1 MFVDTVIEDKSLHKP
16 AFLLG
21 LSIAV
26 LAFFFAFN
34 FTDTIFGEFLSPVI
48 GNPQESGFF
57 GRLVVSFVLT
67 IIFVLNLLLISFAK
81 LKIQILIVWIELFF
95 LFLAFTY
102 SFDLNISY
110 IFKNEFFC
118 STESARNK
126 ECIPSKIGL
135 MISKGL
141 FTTIYISAV
150 SIVIATAIA
159 IVGAIAKL
167 SNNGFAYAIAS
178 FYTSLFR
185 GLPLLLQI
193 YLIYKGL
200 PELGFAIGAIPSG
213 IAALSLCYGAYMTE
227 IFRAGIQSIPKGQ
240 WEASRAL
247 GFKFGLILRKIIL
260 PQSIPIIVPPT
271 GNQFIAMLKDS
282 SLVSVLGIW
291 ELMFMAKKIGS
302 KDFNNL
308 EMLLTAAMIYWAL
321 TIVLE
326 IIQARIERKYQQK
339 A

>member
-1 MFVDTVIEDKSLHKP
+1 MFVDTVVEDKALHKP
-16 AFLLG
+16 AFLAG
-21 LSIAV
+21 LSVTV
-26 LAFFFAFN
+26 LAIFFAFN
-34 FTDTIFGEFLSPVI
+34 FTNTIFGEFLSPVI
-48 GNPQESGFF
+48 GNPEESGLF
-57 GRLVVSFVLT
+57 GRFVVSFVLSV
-67 IIFVLNLLLISFAK
+67 IFVLNLLAISFAR
-81 LKIQILIVWIELFF
+81 LKIQILIVWFELFL
-95 LFLAFTY
+95 LFLAFAY
-102 SFDLNISY
+102 SFDLKLSFIQS
-110 IFKNEFFC
+110 
-118 STESARNK
+118 R
-126 ECIPSKIGL
+126 IGL

-185 GLPLLLQI
+185 GLPLLLQV

-200 PELGFAIGAIPSG
+200 PQLGFMVDAIPSG

-247 GFKFGLILRKIIL
+247 GFKSGLILRKIIL

-291 ELMFMAKKIGS
+291 ELMYLAKTLGQR
-302 KDFNNL
+302 DFRHM
-308 EMLLTAAMIYWAL
+308 EMLLTAAMIYWGL
-321 TIVLE
+321 TIILE
-326 IIQARIERKYQQK
+326 MIQARIERKYQQK
-339 A
+339 T

>member
-1 MFVDTVIEDKSLHKP
+1 MFVDTVVEDKALHKP
-16 AFLLG
+16 AFLFG

-26 LAFFFAFN
+26 LAIFFAFN
-34 FTDTIFGEFLSPVI
+34 FTNTIFGEFLSPVI
-48 GNPQESGFF
+48 GNPKESGFF

-67 IIFVLNLLLISFAK
+67 ILFVGNLLLISFTR
-81 LKIQILIVWIELFF
+81 LKIQILIVWIELFL
-95 LFLAFTY
+95 LFLAFAY
-102 SFDLNISY
+102 SFDLEIAY
-110 IFKNEFFC
+110 IF
-118 STESARNK
+118 SGQ
-126 ECIPSKIGL
+126 PSKIGL

-193 YLIYKGL
+193 YLIYMGL
-200 PELGFAIGAIPSG
+200 PQLGFMIDAIPSG

-247 GFKFGLILRKIIL
+247 GFPFGLILRKIIL
-260 PQSIPIIVPPT
+260 PQSIPLIIPPT

-291 ELMFMAKKIGS
+291 EIMFLAKKLGA
-302 KDFNNL
+302 KDFNHL
-308 EMLLTAAMIYWAL
+308 EMLLTAAMIYWLL
-321 TIVLE
+321 TIILE
-326 IIQARIERKYQQK
+326 MIQARIERKYQQK
-339 A
+339 T

>member
-1 MFVDTVIEDKSLHKP
+1 MFVDTVVEDKALHKP
-16 AFLLG
+16 AFLIG
-21 LSIAV
+21 LSITV

-34 FTDTIFGEFLSPVI
+34 FTNTIFGEFLSPVI
-48 GNPQESGFF
+48 GNPEESGLF
-57 GRLVVSFVLT
+57 GRFVVSFVLSV
-67 IIFVLNLLLISFAK
+67 IFVLNLLAISFAR
-81 LKIQILIVWIELFF
+81 LKIQILIVWFELFL
-95 LFLAFTY
+95 LFLAFAY
-102 SFDLNISY
+102 SFDLKLSFIQS
-110 IFKNEFFC
+110 
-118 STESARNK
+118 R
-126 ECIPSKIGL
+126 IGL

-185 GLPLLLQI
+185 GLPLLPQV

-200 PELGFAIGAIPSG
+200 PQLGFMVDAIPSG

-247 GFKFGLILRKIIL
+247 GFKSGLILRKIIL

-291 ELMFMAKKIGS
+291 ELMYLAKTLGQR
-302 KDFNNL
+302 DFRHM
-308 EMLLTAAMIYWAL
+308 EMLLTAAMIYWGL
-321 TIVLE
+321 TIILE
-326 IIQARIERKYQQK
+326 MIQARIERKYEQK
-339 A
+339 T

>member
-1 MFVDTVIEDKSLHKP
+1 MFVDTVVEDKALHKP
-16 AFLLG
+16 AFLIG
-21 LSIAV
+21 LSVTV
-26 LAFFFAFN
+26 LAIFFAFN
-34 FTDTIFGEFLSPVI
+34 FTNTIFGEFLSPVI
-48 GNPQESGFF
+48 GNPEESGLF
-57 GRLVVSFVLT
+57 GRFVVSFVLSV
-67 IIFVLNLLLISFAK
+67 IFVLNLLAISFAR
-81 LKIQILIVWIELFF
+81 LKIQILIVWFELFL
-95 LFLAFTY
+95 LFLAFAY
-102 SFDLNISY
+102 SFDLKLSFIQS
-110 IFKNEFFC
+110 
-118 STESARNK
+118 R
-126 ECIPSKIGL
+126 IGL

-167 SNNGFAYAIAS
+167 SNNGFAYAIAC

-185 GLPLLLQI
+185 GLPLLLQV

-200 PELGFAIGAIPSG
+200 PQLGFMVDAIPSG

-247 GFKFGLILRKIIL
+247 GFKSGLILRKIIL

-291 ELMFMAKKIGS
+291 ELMYLAKTLGQR
-302 KDFNNL
+302 DFRHM
-308 EMLLTAAMIYWAL
+308 EMLLTAAMIYWGL
-321 TIVLE
+321 TIILE
-326 IIQARIERKYQQK
+326 MIQARIERKYQQK
-339 A
+339 T

>member
-1 MFVDTVIEDKSLHKP
+1 MFVDTVVEDKALHKP
-16 AFLLG
+16 AFLVG
-21 LSIAV
+21 LSVTV
-26 LAFFFAFN
+26 LTIFFAFN
-34 FTDTIFGEFLSPVI
+34 FTNTIFGEFLSPVI
-48 GNPQESGFF
+48 GNPEESGFF
-57 GRLVVSFVLT
+57 GRLAVSFVLT
-67 IIFVLNLLLISFAK
+67 ILFVGNLLLISFAR
-81 LKIQILIVWIELFF
+81 LKIQILIVWLELFL
-95 LFLAFTY
+95 LFLAFAY
-102 SFDLNISY
+102 SFDLEIAY
-110 IFKNEFFC
+110 IF
-118 STESARNK
+118 SGQ
-126 ECIPSKIGL
+126 PSKLGL

-150 SIVIATAIA
+150 SIIIATVIA

-193 YLIYKGL
+193 YLIYMGL
-200 PELGFAIGAIPSG
+200 PQLGFMIDAIPSG

-247 GFKFGLILRKIIL
+247 GFPFGLILRKIIL
-260 PQSIPIIVPPT
+260 PQSIPLIIPPT

-291 ELMFMAKKIGS
+291 EIMFLAKKLGA
-302 KDFNNL
+302 KDFNHL
-308 EMLLTAAMIYWAL
+308 EMLLTAAMIYWIL
-321 TIVLE
+321 TIILE
-326 IIQARIERKYQQK
+326 MIQARIERKYQQK
-339 A
+339 T

>member
-1 MFVDTVIEDKSLHKP
+1 MFVDTVVEDKALHKP
-16 AFLLG
+16 AFLIG
-21 LSIAV
+21 LSVTV
-26 LAFFFAFN
+26 LAFFFALN
-34 FTDTIFGEFLSPVI
+34 FTNTIFGEFLSPVI
-48 GNPQESGFF
+48 GNPEESGLF
-57 GRLVVSFVLT
+57 GRFVVSFVLT
-67 IIFVLNLLLISFAK
+67 VIFVLNLLAISLAR
-81 LKIQILIVWIELFF
+81 LKVQILIVWLELFL
-95 LFLAFTY
+95 LFLAFAY
-102 SFDLNISY
+102 SFDLKLSFIQS
-110 IFKNEFFC
+110 
-118 STESARNK
+118 R
-126 ECIPSKIGL
+126 IGL

-185 GLPLLLQI
+185 GLPLLLQV

-200 PELGFAIGAIPSG
+200 PQLGFMVDAIPSG

-247 GFKFGLILRKIIL
+247 GFKSGLILRKIIL
-260 PQSIPIIVPPT
+260 PQSVPIIVPPT

-291 ELMFMAKKIGS
+291 ELMYLAKTLGQR
-302 KDFNNL
+302 DFRHM
-308 EMLLTAAMIYWAL
+308 EMLLTAAMIYWGL

-326 IIQARIERKYQQK
+326 MIQARIERKYQQK
-339 A
+339 T

>member
-1 MFVDTVIEDKSLHKP
+1 MFVDTVVEDKALHKP
-16 AFLLG
+16 VFLFG

-26 LAFFFAFN
+26 LAIFFAFN
-34 FTDTIFGEFLSPVI
+34 FTNTIFGEFLSPVI
-48 GNPQESGFF
+48 GNPEESGFF
-57 GRLVVSFVLT
+57 GRLAVSFVLT
-67 IIFVLNLLLISFAK
+67 ILFVGNLLLISFAR
-81 LKIQILIVWIELFF
+81 LRIQILIVWIELFL
-95 LFLAFTY
+95 LFLAFAY
-102 SFDLNISY
+102 SFDLEIAY
-110 IFKNEFFC
+110 IFSGK
-118 STESARNK
+118 
-126 ECIPSKIGL
+126 PSKIGL

-150 SIVIATAIA
+150 SIAIATAIA

-193 YLIYKGL
+193 YLIYMGL
-200 PELGFAIGAIPSG
+200 PQLGFMIDAIPSG

-247 GFKFGLILRKIIL
+247 GFPFGLILRKIIL
-260 PQSIPIIVPPT
+260 PQSVPIIIPPT

-291 ELMFMAKKIGS
+291 EIMFLAKKLGA
-302 KDFNNL
+302 KDFNHL

-321 TIVLE
+321 TIILE
-326 IIQARIERKYQQK
+326 MIQARIERKYQQK
-339 A
+339 T

>member
-1 MFVDTVIEDKSLHKP
+1 MFVDTVVEDKALHKP
-16 AFLLG
+16 DFLIG
-21 LSIAV
+21 LSVAV

-34 FTDTIFGEFLSPVI
+34 FTNTIFGEFLSPVI
-48 GNPQESGFF
+48 GNPEESGLF
-57 GRLVVSFVLT
+57 GRFVVSFVLSV
-67 IIFVLNLLLISFAK
+67 IFVLNLLAISFAR
-81 LKIQILIVWIELFF
+81 LKVQILIVWFELFL
-95 LFLAFTY
+95 LFLAFAY
-102 SFDLNISY
+102 SFDLKLSFIQS
-110 IFKNEFFC
+110 
-118 STESARNK
+118 R
-126 ECIPSKIGL
+126 IGL

-185 GLPLLLQI
+185 GLPLLLQV

-200 PELGFAIGAIPSG
+200 PQLGFMVDAIPSG

-247 GFKFGLILRKIIL
+247 GFKSGLILRKIIL

-291 ELMFMAKKIGS
+291 ELMYLAKTLGQR
-302 KDFNNL
+302 DFRHM
-308 EMLLTAAMIYWAL
+308 EMLLTAAMIYWGL
-321 TIVLE
+321 TIILE
-326 IIQARIERKYQQK
+326 MIQARIERKYQQK
-339 A
+339 T

>member
-1 MFVDTVIEDKSLHKP
+1 MFVDTVVEDKALHKP
-16 AFLLG
+16 AFLIG

-26 LAFFFAFN
+26 LVIFFAFN
-34 FTDTIFGEFLSPVI
+34 FTNTIFGEFLSPVI
-48 GNPQESGFF
+48 GNPKESGFF

-67 IIFVLNLLLISFAK
+67 ILFVGNLLLISFTR
-81 LKIQILIVWIELFF
+81 LKIQILIVWIELFL
-95 LFLAFTY
+95 LFLAFAY
-102 SFDLNISY
+102 SFDLEIAY
-110 IFKNEFFC
+110 IF
-118 STESARNK
+118 SGS
-126 ECIPSKIGL
+126 PSKIGL

-150 SIVIATAIA
+150 SIAIATAIA

-193 YLIYKGL
+193 YLIYMGL
-200 PELGFAIGAIPSG
+200 PQLGFMIDAIPSG

-247 GFKFGLILRKIIL
+247 GFPFGLILRKIIL
-260 PQSIPIIVPPT
+260 PQSIPLIIPPT

-291 ELMFMAKKIGS
+291 EIMFLAKKLGA
-302 KDFNNL
+302 KDFNHL
-308 EMLLTAAMIYWAL
+308 EMLLTAAMIYWLL
-321 TIVLE
+321 TIILE
-326 IIQARIERKYQQK
+326 MIQARIERKYQQK
-339 A
+339 T

>member
-1 MFVDTVIEDKSLHKP
+1 MFVDTVVEDKALHKP
-16 AFLLG
+16 AFLIG
-21 LSIAV
+21 LSVAV

-34 FTDTIFGEFLSPVI
+34 FTNTIFGEFLSPVI
-48 GNPQESGFF
+48 GNPEESGLF
-57 GRLVVSFVLT
+57 GRFVVSFVLSV
-67 IIFVLNLLLISFAK
+67 IFVLNLLAISFAR
-81 LKIQILIVWIELFF
+81 LKAQILIVWFELFL
-95 LFLAFTY
+95 LFLAFAY
-102 SFDLNISY
+102 SFDLKLSFIQS
-110 IFKNEFFC
+110 
-118 STESARNK
+118 R
-126 ECIPSKIGL
+126 IGL

-185 GLPLLLQI
+185 GLPLLLQV

-200 PELGFAIGAIPSG
+200 PQLGFMVDAIPSG

-247 GFKFGLILRKIIL
+247 GFKSGLILRKIIL

-291 ELMFMAKKIGS
+291 ELMYLAKTLGQR
-302 KDFNNL
+302 DFRHM
-308 EMLLTAAMIYWAL
+308 EMLLTAAMIYWGL
-321 TIVLE
+321 TIILE
-326 IIQARIERKYQQK
+326 MIQARIERKYQQK
-339 A
+339 T

>member
-1 MFVDTVIEDKSLHKP
+1 MFVDTVIEDKALHKP
-16 AFLLG
+16 AFLVG
-21 LSIAV
+21 LSVTV
-26 LAFFFAFN
+26 LAIFFAFN
-34 FTDTIFGEFLSPVI
+34 FTNTIFGEFLSPVI
-48 GNPQESGFF
+48 GNPEESGFF
-57 GRLVVSFVLT
+57 GRLAVSFVLT
-67 IIFVLNLLLISFAK
+67 ILFVGNLLLISFAR
-81 LKIQILIVWIELFF
+81 LKIQILIVWLELFL
-95 LFLAFTY
+95 LFLAFAY
-102 SFDLNISY
+102 SFDLEIAY
-110 IFKNEFFC
+110 IF
-118 STESARNK
+118 SGQ
-126 ECIPSKIGL
+126 PSKLGL

-150 SIVIATAIA
+150 SIVIATVIA

-193 YLIYKGL
+193 YLIYMGL
-200 PELGFAIGAIPSG
+200 PQLGFMIDAIPSG

-247 GFKFGLILRKIIL
+247 GFPFGLILRKIIL
-260 PQSIPIIVPPT
+260 PQSIPLIIPPT

-291 ELMFMAKKIGS
+291 EIMFLAKKLGA
-302 KDFNNL
+302 KDFNHL
-308 EMLLTAAMIYWAL
+308 EMLLTAAMIYWIL
-321 TIVLE
+321 TIILE
-326 IIQARIERKYQQK
+326 MIQARIERKYQQK
-339 A
+339 T

>member
-1 MFVDTVIEDKSLHKP
+1 MFVDTVVEDKALHKP
-16 AFLLG
+16 AFLIG
-21 LSIAV
+21 LSVTV
-26 LAFFFAFN
+26 LAIFFAFN
-34 FTDTIFGEFLSPVI
+34 FTNTIFGEFLSPVI
-48 GNPQESGFF
+48 GNPEESGLF
-57 GRLVVSFVLT
+57 GRFVVSFVLSV
-67 IIFVLNLLLISFAK
+67 IFVLNLLAISFARI
-81 LKIQILIVWIELFF
+81 KIQILIVWFELFL
-95 LFLAFTY
+95 LFLAFAY
-102 SFDLNISY
+102 SFDLKLSFIQS
-110 IFKNEFFC
+110 
-118 STESARNK
+118 R
-126 ECIPSKIGL
+126 IGL

-185 GLPLLLQI
+185 GLPLLLQV

-200 PELGFAIGAIPSG
+200 PQLGFMVDAIPSG

-247 GFKFGLILRKIIL
+247 GFKSGLILRKIIL

-291 ELMFMAKKIGS
+291 ELMYLAKTLGQR
-302 KDFNNL
+302 DFRHM
-308 EMLLTAAMIYWAL
+308 EMLLTAAMIYWGL
-321 TIVLE
+321 TIILE
-326 IIQARIERKYQQK
+326 MIQARIERKYQQK
-339 A
+339 T

>member
-1 MFVDTVIEDKSLHKP
+1 MFVDTVIEDKALHKP
-16 AFLLG
+16 VFLFY
-21 LSIAV
+21 LSITV
-26 LAFFFAFN
+26 LAIFFAFN
-34 FTDTIFGEFLSPVI
+34 FTNTIFGEFLSPVI
-48 GNPQESGFF
+48 GVPEESGLF
-57 GRLVVSFVLT
+57 GRFVVSFVLST
-67 IIFVLNLLLISFAK
+67 IFVLNLLLISFAR
-81 LKIQILIVWIELFF
+81 LKIQILIVWIELFL
-95 LFLAFTY
+95 LFLAFAY
-102 SFDLNISY
+102 SFDLKLSFIQS
-110 IFKNEFFC
+110 
-118 STESARNK
+118 R
-126 ECIPSKIGL
+126 IGL

-167 SNNGFAYAIAS
+167 SNNGFAYAIAT

-185 GLPLLLQI
+185 GLPLLLQV

-200 PELGFAIGAIPSG
+200 PQLGFMVDAIPSG
-213 IAALSLCYGAYMTE
+213 ITALSLCYGAYMTE

-260 PQSIPIIVPPT
+260 PQAIPIIVPPT

-291 ELMFMAKKIGS
+291 ELMYLAKTLGQR
-302 KDFNNL
+302 DFRHM
-308 EMLLTAAMIYWAL
+308 EMLLTAAMIYWGL
-321 TIVLE
+321 TIILE
-326 IIQARIERKYQQK
+326 MIQARIEKKYQQK
-339 A
+339 T

>member
-1 MFVDTVIEDKSLHKP
+1 MFVDTVIEDKALHKP
-16 AFLLG
+16 AFLAG
-21 LSIAV
+21 LSLTV
-26 LAFFFAFN
+26 LAIFFTFN
-34 FTDTIFGEFLSPVI
+34 FTNTIFGEFLSPVI
-48 GNPQESGFF
+48 GNPEESGFF
-57 GRLVVSFVLT
+57 GRLAVSFVLT
-67 IIFVLNLLLISFAK
+67 ILFVGNLLLISFAR
-81 LKIQILIVWIELFF
+81 LKIQILIVWLELFL
-95 LFLAFTY
+95 LFLAFAY
-102 SFDLNISY
+102 SFDLEIAY
-110 IFKNEFFC
+110 IF
-118 STESARNK
+118 SGQ
-126 ECIPSKIGL
+126 PSKLGL

-150 SIVIATAIA
+150 SIVIATVIA

-193 YLIYKGL
+193 YLIYMGL
-200 PELGFAIGAIPSG
+200 PQLGFMIDAIPSG

-247 GFKFGLILRKIIL
+247 GFPFRLILRKIIL
-260 PQSIPIIVPPT
+260 PQSIPLIIPPT

-291 ELMFMAKKIGS
+291 EIMFLAKKLGA
-302 KDFNNL
+302 KDFNHL
-308 EMLLTAAMIYWAL
+308 EMLLTAAMIYWVL
-321 TIVLE
+321 TIILE
-326 IIQARIERKYQQK
+326 MIQARIERRYQQK
-339 A
+339 T

>member
-1 MFVDTVIEDKSLHKP
+1 MFVDTVIEDKALHKP
-16 AFLLG
+16 VFLIG
-21 LSIAV
+21 LSVTV
-26 LAFFFAFN
+26 LAIFFAFN
-34 FTDTIFGEFLSPVI
+34 FTNTIFGEFLSPVI
-48 GNPQESGFF
+48 GNPEESGFF
-57 GRLVVSFVLT
+57 GRLAVSFVLT
-67 IIFVLNLLLISFAK
+67 ILFVGNLLLISFAR
-81 LKIQILIVWIELFF
+81 LKIQILIVWIELFL
-95 LFLAFTY
+95 LFLAFAY
-102 SFDLNISY
+102 SFDLEIAY
-110 IFKNEFFC
+110 IFSGK
-118 STESARNK
+118 
-126 ECIPSKIGL
+126 PSKIGL

-150 SIVIATAIA
+150 SIVIATVIA

-193 YLIYKGL
+193 YLIYMGL
-200 PELGFAIGAIPSG
+200 PQLGFMIDAIPSG

-247 GFKFGLILRKIIL
+247 GFPFGLILRKIIL
-260 PQSIPIIVPPT
+260 PQSIPLIIPPT

-291 ELMFMAKKIGS
+291 EIMFLAKKLGA
-302 KDFNNL
+302 KDFNHL

-321 TIVLE
+321 TIILE
-326 IIQARIERKYQQK
+326 MIQARIERKYQQK
-339 A
+339 T

>member
-1 MFVDTVIEDKSLHKP
+1 MFVDTVIEDKALHKP

-26 LAFFFAFN
+26 LVIFFAFN
-34 FTDTIFGEFLSPVI
+34 FSNTIFGEFLSPVI
-48 GNPQESGFF
+48 GNPEESGFF
-57 GRLVVSFVLT
+57 GRFVVSFVLA
-67 IIFVLNLLLISFAK
+67 ILFVLNLLLISFTK
-81 LKIQILIVWIELFF
+81 LKIQILIVWIELLF
-95 LFLAFTY
+95 LFLAFAY
-102 SFDLNISY
+102 SFDLEISY
-110 IFKNEFFC
+110 IFAGN
-118 STESARNK
+118 
-126 ECIPSKIGL
+126 PSKIGL

-150 SIVIATAIA
+150 SIAIATAIA

-185 GLPLLLQI
+185 GLPLLLQL
-193 YLIYKGL
+193 YLIYMGL
-200 PELGFAIGAIPSG
+200 PQLGFMIDAIPSG

-247 GFKFGLILRKIIL
+247 GFKSGLILRKIIL

-291 ELMFMAKKIGS
+291 ELMFMAKKMGA
-302 KDFNNL
+302 KDFNHL

-326 IIQARIERKYQQK
+326 MIQSRIERKYQQK
-339 A
+339 G

>member
-1 MFVDTVIEDKSLHKP
+1 MFVDTVVEDKALHKP
-16 AFLLG
+16 AFLII
-21 LSIAV
+21 LSVAV
-26 LAFFFAFN
+26 LAIFFAFN
-34 FTDTIFGEFLSPVI
+34 FTNTIFGEFLSPVI
-48 GNPQESGFF
+48 GNPEESGFF
-57 GRLVVSFVLT
+57 GRLAVSFVLA
-67 IIFVLNLLLISFAK
+67 ILFVANLLLISFAR
-81 LKIQILIVWIELFF
+81 LKIQILIVWIELFL
-95 LFLAFTY
+95 LFLAFAY
-102 SFDLNISY
+102 SFDLEIAY
-110 IFKNEFFC
+110 IF
-118 STESARNK
+118 SGQ
-126 ECIPSKIGL
+126 PSKIGL

-193 YLIYKGL
+193 YLIYMGL
-200 PELGFAIGAIPSG
+200 PQLGFMIDAIPSG

-247 GFKFGLILRKIIL
+247 GFPFGLILRKIIL
-260 PQSIPIIVPPT
+260 PQSIPLIIPPT

-291 ELMFMAKKIGS
+291 EIMFLAKKLGA
-302 KDFNNL
+302 KDFNHL
-308 EMLLTAAMIYWAL
+308 EMLLTAAMIYWLL
-321 TIVLE
+321 TIILE
-326 IIQARIERKYQQK
+326 MIQARIERKYQQK
-339 A
+339 T

>member
-1 MFVDTVIEDKSLHKP
+1 MFVDTVVEDKALHKP
-16 AFLLG
+16 VFLVG
-21 LSIAV
+21 LSVTV

-34 FTDTIFGEFLSPVI
+34 FTNTIFGEFLSPVI
-48 GNPQESGFF
+48 GNPEESGLF
-57 GRLVVSFVLT
+57 GRFVVSFVLSV
-67 IIFVLNLLLISFAK
+67 IFVLNLLAISFAR
-81 LKIQILIVWIELFF
+81 LKVQILIVWFELFL
-95 LFLAFTY
+95 LFLAFAY
-102 SFDLNISY
+102 SFDLKLSFIQS
-110 IFKNEFFC
+110 
-118 STESARNK
+118 R
-126 ECIPSKIGL
+126 IGL

-185 GLPLLLQI
+185 GLPLLLQV

-200 PELGFAIGAIPSG
+200 PQLGFMVDAIPSG

-247 GFKFGLILRKIIL
+247 GFKSGLILRKIIL

-291 ELMFMAKKIGS
+291 ELMYLAKTLGQR
-302 KDFNNL
+302 DFRHM
-308 EMLLTAAMIYWAL
+308 EMLLTAAMIYWGL
-321 TIVLE
+321 TIILE
-326 IIQARIERKYQQK
+326 MIQARIERKYQQK
-339 A
+339 T

>member
-1 MFVDTVIEDKSLHKP
+1 MFVDTVVEDKALHKP
-16 AFLLG
+16 AFLIG
-21 LSIAV
+21 LSVAV

-34 FTDTIFGEFLSPVI
+34 FTNTIFGEFLSPVI
-48 GNPQESGFF
+48 GNPEESGLF
-57 GRLVVSFVLT
+57 GRFVVSFVLSV
-67 IIFVLNLLLISFAK
+67 IFVLNLLAISFAR
-81 LKIQILIVWIELFF
+81 LKVQILIVWFELFL
-95 LFLAFTY
+95 LFLAFAY
-102 SFDLNISY
+102 SFDLKLSFIQS
-110 IFKNEFFC
+110 
-118 STESARNK
+118 R
-126 ECIPSKIGL
+126 IGL

-185 GLPLLLQI
+185 GLPLLLQV

-200 PELGFAIGAIPSG
+200 PQLGFMVDAIPSG

-247 GFKFGLILRKIIL
+247 GFKSGLILRKIIL

-291 ELMFMAKKIGS
+291 ELMYLAKTLGQR
-302 KDFNNL
+302 DFRHM
-308 EMLLTAAMIYWAL
+308 EMLLTAAMIYWGL
-321 TIVLE
+321 TIILE
-326 IIQARIERKYQQK
+326 MIQARIERKYQQK
-339 A
+339 T

>member
-1 MFVDTVIEDKSLHKP
+1 MFVDTVIEDKALHKP
-16 AFLLG
+16 VFLFY
-21 LSIAV
+21 LSITV
-26 LAFFFAFN
+26 LAIFFAFN
-34 FTDTIFGEFLSPVI
+34 FTNTIFGEFLSPVI
-48 GNPQESGFF
+48 GVPEESGLF
-57 GRLVVSFVLT
+57 GRFVVSFVLST
-67 IIFVLNLLLISFAK
+67 IFVLNLLLISFTR
-81 LKIQILIVWIELFF
+81 LKIQILIVWIELFM
-95 LFLAFTY
+95 LFLAFAY
-102 SFDLNISY
+102 SFDLKLSFIQS
-110 IFKNEFFC
+110 
-118 STESARNK
+118 R
-126 ECIPSKIGL
+126 IGL

-167 SNNGFAYAIAS
+167 SNNGFAYAIAT

-185 GLPLLLQI
+185 GLPLLLQV

-200 PELGFAIGAIPSG
+200 PQLGFMVDAIPSG
-213 IAALSLCYGAYMTE
+213 ITALSLCYGAYMTE

-260 PQSIPIIVPPT
+260 PQAIPIIVPPT

-291 ELMFMAKKIGS
+291 ELMYLAKTLGQR
-302 KDFNNL
+302 DFRHM
-308 EMLLTAAMIYWAL
+308 EMLLTAAMIYWGL
-321 TIVLE
+321 TIILE
-326 IIQARIERKYQQK
+326 MIQARIEKKYQQK
-339 A
+339 T

>member
-1 MFVDTVIEDKSLHKP
+1 MFVDTVVEDKALHKP
-16 AFLLG
+16 VFLIG
-21 LSIAV
+21 LSVTV

-34 FTDTIFGEFLSPVI
+34 FTNTIFGEFLSPVI
-48 GNPQESGFF
+48 GNPEESGLF
-57 GRLVVSFVLT
+57 GRFVVSFVLSV
-67 IIFVLNLLLISFAK
+67 IFVLNLLAISFAR
-81 LKIQILIVWIELFF
+81 LKVQILIVWFELFL
-95 LFLAFTY
+95 LFLAFAY
-102 SFDLNISY
+102 SFDLKLSFIQS
-110 IFKNEFFC
+110 
-118 STESARNK
+118 R
-126 ECIPSKIGL
+126 IGL

-185 GLPLLLQI
+185 GLPLLLQV

-200 PELGFAIGAIPSG
+200 PQLGFMVDAIPSG

-247 GFKFGLILRKIIL
+247 GFKSGLILRKIIL

-291 ELMFMAKKIGS
+291 ELMYLAKTLGQR
-302 KDFNNL
+302 DFRHM
-308 EMLLTAAMIYWAL
+308 EMLITAAMIYWVL

-339 A
+339 T

>member
-21 LSIAV
+21 LSVAV
-26 LAFFFAFN
+26 LIFFFAFN
-34 FTDTIFGEFLSPVI
+34 FTDTVFGEFLSPVI
-48 GNPQESGFF
+48 GNPKESGFF
-57 GRLVVSFVLT
+57 GRLVVSFVLSA
-67 IIFVLNLLLISFAK
+67 IFVLNLFAISFAR
-81 LKIQILIVWIELFF
+81 LRVQIFIVWIELFL
-95 LFLAFTY
+95 LFLAFAF
-102 SFDLNISY
+102 SFDLKFSFIQ
-110 IFKNEFFC
+110 
-118 STESARNK
+118 
-126 ECIPSKIGL
+126 SKIGL
-135 MISKGL
+135 MVSKGL

-185 GLPLLLQI
+185 GLPLLLQV

-200 PELGFAIGAIPSG
+200 PQLGFMVDAIPSG

-247 GFKFGLILRKIIL
+247 GFRFSLILRKIIL
-260 PQSIPIIVPPT
+260 PQAIPIIVPPT

-291 ELMFMAKKIGS
+291 ELMYMAKTLGQR
-302 KDFNNL
+302 DFRHM
-308 EMLLTAAMIYWAL
+308 EMLLTAAMIYWGL
-321 TIVLE
+321 TIILE

>member
-1 MFVDTVIEDKSLHKP
+1 MFVDTVVEDKALHKP
-16 AFLLG
+16 VFLIG
-21 LSIAV
+21 LSVTV

-34 FTDTIFGEFLSPVI
+34 FTNTIFGEFLSPVI
-48 GNPQESGFF
+48 GNPEESGLF
-57 GRLVVSFVLT
+57 GRFVVSFVLSV
-67 IIFVLNLLLISFAK
+67 IFVLNLLAISFAR
-81 LKIQILIVWIELFF
+81 LKVQILIVWFELFL
-95 LFLAFTY
+95 LFLAFAY
-102 SFDLNISY
+102 SFDLKLSFIQS
-110 IFKNEFFC
+110 
-118 STESARNK
+118 R
-126 ECIPSKIGL
+126 IGL

-185 GLPLLLQI
+185 GLPLLLQV

-200 PELGFAIGAIPSG
+200 PQLGFMVDAIPSG

-247 GFKFGLILRKIIL
+247 GFKSGLILRKIIL

-291 ELMFMAKKIGS
+291 ELMYLAKTLGQR
-302 KDFNNL
+302 DFRHM
-308 EMLLTAAMIYWAL
+308 EMLLTAAMIYWGL
-321 TIVLE
+321 TIILE
-326 IIQARIERKYQQK
+326 MIQARIERKYQQK
-339 A
+339 T

>member
-1 MFVDTVIEDKSLHKP
+1 MFVDTVVEDKALHKP
-16 AFLLG
+16 AFLVG
-21 LSIAV
+21 LSVAV

-34 FTDTIFGEFLSPVI
+34 FTNTIFGEFLSPVI
-48 GNPQESGFF
+48 GNPEESGLF
-57 GRLVVSFVLT
+57 GRFVVSFVLSV
-67 IIFVLNLLLISFAK
+67 IFVLNLLAISFAR
-81 LKIQILIVWIELFF
+81 LKIQILIVWFELFL
-95 LFLAFTY
+95 LFLAFAY
-102 SFDLNISY
+102 SFDLKLSFIQS
-110 IFKNEFFC
+110 
-118 STESARNK
+118 R
-126 ECIPSKIGL
+126 IGL

-185 GLPLLLQI
+185 GLPLLLQV

-200 PELGFAIGAIPSG
+200 PQLGFMVDAIPSG

-247 GFKFGLILRKIIL
+247 GFKSGLILRKIIL

-291 ELMFMAKKIGS
+291 ELMYLAKTLGQR
-302 KDFNNL
+302 DFRHM
-308 EMLLTAAMIYWAL
+308 EMLLTAAMIYWGL
-321 TIVLE
+321 TIILE
-326 IIQARIERKYQQK
+326 MIQARIERKYQQK
-339 A
+339 T

>member
-1 MFVDTVIEDKSLHKP
+1 MFVDTVIEDKALHKP
-16 AFLLG
+16 VFLFY
-21 LSIAV
+21 LSITV
-26 LAFFFAFN
+26 LAIFFAFN
-34 FTDTIFGEFLSPVI
+34 FTNTIFGEFLSPVI
-48 GNPQESGFF
+48 GAPKESGLF
-57 GRLVVSFVLT
+57 GRFVVSFVLST
-67 IIFVLNLLLISFAK
+67 IFVLNLLLISFTR
-81 LKIQILIVWIELFF
+81 LKIQILIVWLELFL
-95 LFLAFTY
+95 LFLAFAY
-102 SFDLNISY
+102 SFDLKLSFIQS
-110 IFKNEFFC
+110 
-118 STESARNK
+118 R
-126 ECIPSKIGL
+126 IGL

-167 SNNGFAYAIAS
+167 SNNGFAYAIAT

-185 GLPLLLQI
+185 GLPLLLQV

-200 PELGFAIGAIPSG
+200 PQLGFMVDAIPSG
-213 IAALSLCYGAYMTE
+213 ITALSLCYGAYMTE

-260 PQSIPIIVPPT
+260 PQAIPIIVPPT

-291 ELMFMAKKIGS
+291 ELMYLAKTLGQR
-302 KDFNNL
+302 DFRHM
-308 EMLLTAAMIYWAL
+308 EMLLTAAMIYWGL
-321 TIVLE
+321 TIILE
-326 IIQARIERKYQQK
+326 MIQARIEKKYQQK
-339 A
+339 T

>member
-1 MFVDTVIEDKSLHKP
+1 MFVDTVVEDKALHKP
-16 AFLLG
+16 AFLAG
-21 LSIAV
+21 LSITV
-26 LAFFFAFN
+26 LAIFFAFN
-34 FTDTIFGEFLSPVI
+34 FTNTIFGEFLSPVI
-48 GNPQESGFF
+48 GNPEESGFF
-57 GRLVVSFVLT
+57 GRLAVSFVLT
-67 IIFVLNLLLISFAK
+67 ILFVGYLFLISFAR
-81 LKIQILIVWIELFF
+81 LKIQILIVWLELFL
-95 LFLAFTY
+95 LFLAFAY
-102 SFDLNISY
+102 SFDLEIAY
-110 IFKNEFFC
+110 IF
-118 STESARNK
+118 SGQ
-126 ECIPSKIGL
+126 PSKLGL

-150 SIVIATAIA
+150 SIVIATVIA

-193 YLIYKGL
+193 YLIYMGL
-200 PELGFAIGAIPSG
+200 PQLGFMIDAIPSG

-247 GFKFGLILRKIIL
+247 GFPFRLILRKIIL
-260 PQSIPIIVPPT
+260 PQSIPLIIPPT

-291 ELMFMAKKIGS
+291 EIMFLAKKLGA
-302 KDFNNL
+302 KDFNHL
-308 EMLLTAAMIYWAL
+308 EMLLTAAMIYWVL
-321 TIVLE
+321 TIILE
-326 IIQARIERKYQQK
+326 MIQARIERRYQQK
-339 A
+339 T

>member
-1 MFVDTVIEDKSLHKP
+1 MFVDTVVEDKALHKP
-16 AFLLG
+16 AFLIG
-21 LSIAV
+21 LSVTV
-26 LAFFFAFN
+26 LAIFFAFN
-34 FTDTIFGEFLSPVI
+34 FTNTIFGEFLSPVI
-48 GNPQESGFF
+48 GNPEESGLF
-57 GRLVVSFVLT
+57 GRFVVSFVLSV
-67 IIFVLNLLLISFAK
+67 IFVLNLLAISFAR
-81 LKIQILIVWIELFF
+81 LKIQILIVWFELFL
-95 LFLAFTY
+95 LFLAFAY
-102 SFDLNISY
+102 SFDLRLSFIQS
-110 IFKNEFFC
+110 
-118 STESARNK
+118 R
-126 ECIPSKIGL
+126 IGL

-185 GLPLLLQI
+185 GLPLLLQV

-200 PELGFAIGAIPSG
+200 PQLGFMVDAIPSG

-247 GFKFGLILRKIIL
+247 GFKSGLILRKIIL

-291 ELMFMAKKIGS
+291 ELMYLAKTLGQR
-302 KDFNNL
+302 DFRHM
-308 EMLLTAAMIYWAL
+308 EMLLTAAMIYWGL
-321 TIVLE
+321 TIILE
-326 IIQARIERKYQQK
+326 MIQARIERKYQQK
-339 A
+339 T

>member
-1 MFVDTVIEDKSLHKP
+1 MFVDTVIEDKALHKP
-16 AFLLG
+16 VFLIG

-26 LAFFFAFN
+26 LAIFFAFN
-34 FTDTIFGEFLSPVI
+34 FTNTIFGEFLSPVI
-48 GNPQESGFF
+48 GNPKESGFF

-67 IIFVLNLLLISFAK
+67 ILFVGNLLLISFTR
-81 LKIQILIVWIELFF
+81 LKIQILIVWIELFL
-95 LFLAFTY
+95 LFLAFAY
-102 SFDLNISY
+102 SFDLEIAY
-110 IFKNEFFC
+110 IF
-118 STESARNK
+118 SGS
-126 ECIPSKIGL
+126 PSKIGL

-193 YLIYKGL
+193 YLIYMGL
-200 PELGFAIGAIPSG
+200 PQLGFMIDAIPSG

-247 GFKFGLILRKIIL
+247 GFPFSLILRKIIL
-260 PQSIPIIVPPT
+260 PQSIPLIIPPT

-291 ELMFMAKKIGS
+291 EIMFLAKKLGA
-302 KDFNNL
+302 KDFNHL
-308 EMLLTAAMIYWAL
+308 EMLLTAAMIYWLL
-321 TIVLE
+321 TIILE
-326 IIQARIERKYQQK
+326 MIQARIERKYQQK
-339 A
+339 T

>member
-1 MFVDTVIEDKSLHKP
+1 MFVDTVIEDKALHKP
-16 AFLLG
+16 AFLAG
-21 LSIAV
+21 LSITV
-26 LAFFFAFN
+26 LAIFFAFN
-34 FTDTIFGEFLSPVI
+34 FTNTNFGEFLSPVI
-48 GNPQESGFF
+48 GNPEESGFF
-57 GRLVVSFVLT
+57 GRLAVSFVLT
-67 IIFVLNLLLISFAK
+67 ILFVGNLLLISFAR
-81 LKIQILIVWIELFF
+81 LKIQILIVWLELFL
-95 LFLAFTY
+95 LFLAFAY
-102 SFDLNISY
+102 SFDLEIAY
-110 IFKNEFFC
+110 IF
-118 STESARNK
+118 SGQ
-126 ECIPSKIGL
+126 PSKLGL

-150 SIVIATAIA
+150 SIVIATVIA

-193 YLIYKGL
+193 YLIYMGL
-200 PELGFAIGAIPSG
+200 PQLGFMIDAIPSG

-247 GFKFGLILRKIIL
+247 GFPFRLILRKIIL
-260 PQSIPIIVPPT
+260 PQSIPLIIPPT

-291 ELMFMAKKIGS
+291 EIMFLAKKLGA
-302 KDFNNL
+302 KDFNHL
-308 EMLLTAAMIYWAL
+308 EMLLTAAMIYWVL
-321 TIVLE
+321 TIILE
-326 IIQARIERKYQQK
+326 MIQARIERRYQQK
-339 A
+339 T